1 MSGGAGSAGEGG
13 GAVAGSGAV
22 GGGGAA
28 GGGGAVGGVGAPPVS
43 LDALHREHAG
53 RLLALLVRE
62 LRDFDLAE
70 EALQEAWESALR
82 QWPRDGR
89 PDNPAGWLLT
99 VARRRARDRL
109 RRAGTERRALPLL
122 IVEEDA
128 PGSGWRG
135 APVAGAA
142 GAPPPGVR
150 GFREPAEEEADAI
163 PDERLRL
170 IFTSCHPALAPEVRL
185 ALTLRFVGGLPTRAV
200 ARLLLVSEATM
211 AARLTR
217 AKRKI
222 ATSGIP
228 YRVPSGDELPERL
241 GSVLAVVYLLFTEGH
256 LPSSGPRV
264 VRAELCDEAIALA
277 RLLRELLPGEP
288 EVTALLALTT
298 LQHARRDA
306 RVDARGRLVRL
317 PDQDRSRWRADE
329 IAAGLALIDAAERE
343 AAARERASAAPVAGA
358 AAGASAPPGAR
369 GTAAGPYT
377 LEARIAAEH
386 DRAGTAAATDWPEI
400 ARLYGRL
407 EAVKPTPSVRLAR
420 AVAVSEA
427 EGAAAALPLL
437 DGIEQALPHS
447 PQPHLARAEFLRTL
461 ARDEEALA
469 AYDRALALAG
479 NDAVRVHVAR
489 RRAELAGG
497 G

>member
-1 MSGGAGSAGEGG
+1 VS
-13 GAVAGSGAV
+13 
-22 GGGGAA
+22 
-28 GGGGAVGGVGAPPVS
+28 APPPS

-70 EALQEAWESALR
+70 EALQEAWEAALR

-89 PDNPAGWLLT
+89 PGNPAGWLLT

-122 IVEEDA
+122 IVDG
-128 PGSGWRG
+128 GSGPARTGERARDHAAAPAGRAGRPTG
-135 APVAGAA
+135 ATGGAGAA
-142 GAPPPGVR
+142 GAPPPGVSGLGER
-150 GFREPAEEEADAI
+150 VEDEEAAI

-170 IFTSCHPALAPEVRL
+170 IFTSCHPALAPETRL
-185 ALTLRFVGGLPTRAV
+185 ALTLRYVAGLPTRAV

-222 ATSGIP
+222 AASGIP
-228 YRVPSGDELPERL
+228 YRVPEGGELPARL
-241 GSVLAVVYLLFTEGH
+241 ASVLAVIYLLFTEGY

-288 EVTALLALTT
+288 EATALLALTT

-317 PDQDRSRWRADE
+317 PDQERERWRRDE
-329 IAAGLALIDAAERE
+329 IAAGLALLAAAERE
-343 AAARERASAAPVAGA
+343 SAERAAAGGAGA
-358 AAGASAPPGAR
+358 AAG
-369 GTAAGPYT
+369 GTAAGPY
-377 LEARIAAEH
+377 LIEARIAAEH
-386 DRAGTAAATDWPEI
+386 DRAETAAATDWQAI
-400 ARLYGRL
+400 AALYAEL
-407 EAVKPTPSVRLAR
+407 EAVKPTPAVRLAR
-420 AVAVSEA
+420 TVAVAEA
-427 EGAAAALPLL
+427 SGADAALPLL

-447 PQPHLARAEFLRTL
+447 PQPHLARAELLRTL
-461 ARDEEALA
+461 AREEEALA
-469 AYDRALALAG
+469 AYDRALSLAR
-479 NDAVRVHVAR
+479 NDAVRAHLAA
-489 RRAELAGG
+489 RRAELARRI
-497 G
+497 

>member
-1 MSGGAGSAGEGG
+1 VSGGAGS
-13 GAVAGSGAV
+13 GA
-22 GGGGAA
+22 GAA
-28 GGGGAVGGVGAPPVS
+28 GGGAGAAGGAPAAAAPS

-70 EALQEAWESALR
+70 ESLQEAWEAALR
-82 QWPRDGR
+82 QWRQEGR

-122 IVEEDA
+122 IVEA
-128 PGSGWRG
+128 GG
-135 APVAGAA
+135 APTADRTGGAATGPGRTVAAGAA
-142 GAPPPGVR
+142 GAPPPGVS
-150 GFREPAEEEADAI
+150 GLREPAEEEADAI

-170 IFTSCHPALAPEVRL
+170 IFSSCHPALAPEVRL
-185 ALTLRFVGGLPTRAV
+185 ALTLRFVAGLPTRAV
-200 ARLLLVSEATM
+200 ARLLVVSEATM

-222 ATSGIP
+222 ATSGIA
-228 YRVPSGDELPERL
+228 YRVPEGDELAPRL
-241 GSVLAVVYLLFTEGH
+241 ASVLAVVYLLFTEGH

-264 VRAELCDEAIALA
+264 VRAELCAEAIALA

-329 IAAGLALIDAAERE
+329 IAAGLALLDAAERE
-343 AAARERASAAPVAGA
+343 TAAHARRA
-358 AAGASAPPGAR
+358 AAGGASTAAGTR
-369 GTAAGPYT
+369 TAAGPYA

-386 DRAGTAAATDWPEI
+386 DRAATAAATDWHAI
-400 ARLYGRL
+400 AGLYARL

-420 AVAVSEA
+420 AVAISEA
-427 EGAAAALPLL
+427 DGAAAALPLL
-437 DGIEQALPHS
+437 NGIEEALPHS
-447 PQPHLARAEFLRTL
+447 PQPHLARAELLRTL
-461 ARDEEALA
+461 GRDDEALA

-479 NDAVRVHVAR
+479 NDAVRVHVTR
-489 RRAELAGG
+489 RRAELSERG
-497 G
+497 

>member
-1 MSGGAGSAGEGG
+1 MSRSAGSGGVGGGSGEAGGAG
-13 GAVAGSGAV
+13 
-22 GGGGAA
+22 
-28 GGGGAVGGVGAPPVS
+28 APPP

-82 QWPRDGR
+82 QWPREGR

-122 IVEEDA
+122 IVEE
-128 PGSGWRG
+128 GVSGNG
-135 APVAGAA
+135 DPLA
-142 GAPPPGVR
+142 
-150 GFREPAEEEADAI
+150 EEADAI

-185 ALTLRFVGGLPTRAV
+185 ALTLRFVAGLPTRAV
-200 ARLLLVSEATM
+200 ARLLLVSEAAM

-222 ATSGIP
+222 ASSGIP
-228 YRVPSGDELPERL
+228 YRVPAGDELPERL

-317 PDQDRSRWRADE
+317 PDQDRSRWRRDE
-329 IAAGLALIDAAERE
+329 IAAGLGLLETAERE
-343 AAARERASAAPVAGA
+343 AAARAESGSGASGAGA
-358 AAGASAPPGAR
+358 AGTGAAG
-369 GTAAGPYT
+369 AGPYA

-386 DRAGTAAATDWPEI
+386 DRAATAAATDWAEI

-407 EAVKPTPSVRLAR
+407 EAIKPTPSVRLAR

-427 EGAAAALPLL
+427 DGAAAALPLL

-447 PQPHLARAEFLRTL
+447 PQPHLARAELLRAL
-461 ARDEEALA
+461 ARDEKALA
-469 AYDRALALAG
+469 AYDRALSLAG

-489 RRAELAGG
+489 RRAELAGEG
-497 G
+497 